1 MLIAMFAVLVAFSIG
16 VVVMARGG
24 DANIKYGNKLMK
36 ARVYL
41 QGLALLLF
49 ILALSVG
56 GEN

>member
-1 MLIAMFAVLVAFSIG
+1 MLIAMFAVLIAFTIG
-16 VVVMARGG
+16 VIVMAKGG

-36 ARVYL
+36 ARVIL
-41 QGLALLLF
+41 QGVALTLF